1 MGQDK
6 ERFSN
11 IRRLREALSEV
22 TEVAVARP
30 HHAPSSMK
38 AISSSM
44 DIFMSKDAE
53 LRAKIVTLEERLA
66 ISESLVDELRRE
78 LARRDGRSFG
88 EGDPLGVE

>member
-1 MGQDK
+1 MGKGQ
-6 ERFSN
+6 EPFLNR
-11 IRRLREALSEV
+11 RRLLEAMSEV
-22 TEVAVARP
+22 PEVAVARP

-44 DIFMSKDAE
+44 DIFMSEHDE

-78 LARRDGRSFG
+78 LARRDARSFG
-88 EGDPLGVE
+88 EGDP

>member
-6 ERFSN
+6 EPFSN
-11 IRRLREALSEV
+11 RRWLLEALSKV
-22 TEVAVARP
+22 PEVAVARP
-30 HHAPSSMK
+30 HHAPSSME

-44 DIFMSKDAE
+44 DIFMSEHNE

-66 ISESLVDELRRE
+66 ISESLVDELSRE

-88 EGDPLGVE
+88 EGDP